1 MRPFKVCIIL
11 WTIIALLAVL
21 CCLVPSDGWHI
32 GTKVLRWPTV
42 AEMLEIPT
50 PLDSLP
56 HSDVMLSDSADLLS
70 VVTNDVAENTL
81 SMAAPTDTDKI
92 VSLPATRSQSPLSS
106 SRMNDK
112 DTRQYLQAFYEAL
125 GTTRSQQVRVVHY
138 GDSQIE
144 EDRISAVL
152 REQLQKVYGGG
163 GVGLIPLHQTIPTR
177 SVRQV
182 TKMNGAI
189 QSTQGGPKRYI
200 VYGPRS
206 MRRPSEEYGVMGQVA
221 LMDDSVKSGSEDIC
235 ISIEPME
242 NDHVY
247 NRFSQVR
254 LLAKGIDADVCVH
267 TDTLCTPVD
276 SQYIARLS
284 TCVTRCSIHL
294 HGKGEVYGVSLEQA
308 TGVLVD
314 NIPMRGCSG
323 VVFTQIS
330 QEALASFFAQTNTRL
345 IILQFGGNMLPN
357 TENRST
363 LTGYVNS
370 LRQQV
375 RYMKQCAP
383 DASILF
389 IGPSDMSTRIE
400 GELTTYPLLPY
411 LDRAL
416 VRMAHEEEIGYWS
429 LYQAMGER
437 NSMLVWQKRG
447 LAGSDYIHFTRRGA
461 DKVGNMLWDYLREP
475 LLLNTTDTITE

>member
-1 MRPFKVCIIL
+1 MRPTKVCVIL

-32 GTKVLRWPTV
+32 GSKVLRWPTL
-42 AEMLEIPT
+42 AEVLEIPT
-50 PLDSLP
+50 SVDSITSP
-56 HSDVMLSDSADLLS
+56 DVMQSDSTGLLS
-70 VVTNDVAENTL
+70 VVMTDSVPLDTLVVA
-81 SMAAPTDTDKI
+81 SADTVKV
-92 VSLPATRSQSPLSS
+92 VSRPAIPSQSTSS
-106 SRMNDK
+106 SQVRDNG
-112 DTRQYLQAFYEAL
+112 TRQYLQAFYDAL
-125 GTTRSQQVRVVHY
+125 GTAAKEQVRVVHY

-144 EDRISAVL
+144 EDRISSVL
-152 REQLQKVYGGG
+152 REHLQERYGGG

-206 MRRPSEEYGVMGQVA
+206 MRRSSGEYGVMGQVA
-221 LMDDSVKSGSEDIC
+221 LMDDSIKSGSEDIC
-235 ISIEPME
+235 ITIEPMD
-242 NDHVY
+242 NGHVY
-247 NRFSQVR
+247 NRFRQVR
-254 LLAKGIDADVCVH
+254 LLAKGVDADVCIDD
-267 TDTLCTPVD
+267 DTVCCSVD
-276 SQYIARLS
+276 SQHIAKLPTS
-284 TCVTRCSIHL
+284 VTHCSIHL

-323 VVFTQIS
+323 AVFTQIR
-330 QEALASFFAQTNTRL
+330 QEALASFFEETNTRL

-363 LTGYVNS
+363 LAGYVNS

-383 DASILF
+383 NASILF
-389 IGPSDMSTRIE
+389 IGPSDMSTRVE

-411 LDRAL
+411 LDNSL
-416 VRMAHEEEIGYWS
+416 VKMAQEEEIGYWS
-429 LYQAMGER
+429 LYQAMGGH
-437 NSMLVWQKRG
+437 NSMIVWQKRG
-447 LAGSDYIHFTRRGA
+447 LAGSDYIHFTRKGA
-461 DKVGNMLWDYLREP
+461 DKVGKMLWDYLQEP
-475 LLLNTTDTITE
+475 LLLNTDTIAE